1 MPKRAHS
8 TVQTT
13 IALPEAIDLVRFEKN
28 LLQIGFFSAHDPRTK
43 GAPDTSRRIEQ
54 WVNRDGKKIK
64 VSAEFRSTLG
74 LPSTADRDKYM
85 AFMRIAM
92 ERKLAEGE
100 LVNPIRFSGYSML
113 KALGLSDSGANYEDL
128 NQWGMRMAD
137 TTITSEQIMYSSSRK
152 KFMNKTVHVFRS
164 FTRVG
169 ESDLDGNSQTVQF
182 AVELEDWLLENVNQ
196 SYVVPEDFTQY
207 RKLLRPTAKGIFVYL
222 YVWFYAS
229 RGKEVE
235 KDYSELCALLNVRC
249 YQHFSKIKETMGLSL
264 DDLVRIG
271 YLKAWDIKPMSSKK
285 GFKLV
290 MSPGREILN
299 VIATTQRRQLASTLR
314 PQELTPAQV
323 EVQELLR
330 ERGIDDHRA
339 MTLARVHEPETV
351 REQVEYL
358 DSELVR
364 DAGKRIKN
372 PSGFIIAW
380 IEGGKTIPHTFESS
394 RRRQERLD
402 TLERERQQREQT
414 AESQM
419 SDTVLR
425 SKYQTWKTEQA
436 DDAMHRMY
444 TTTELEKRLKVLRQ
458 EVSRSAASAK
468 YLDRLSV
475 EERREALLKLLRKDV
490 AAELNLQ
497 AFEEWAEEHGQGVLF
512 A

>member
-1 MPKRAHS
+1 MPKRTTR

-54 WVNRDGKKIK
+54 WVNRDGKKMK

-100 LVNPIRFSGYSML
+100 LTNPIRFSGYSML

-169 ESDLDGNSQTVQF
+169 ESDLDGNNQTVQF

-249 YQHFSKIKETMGLSL
+249 YQHLSKIKETMGLSL

-271 YLKAWDIKPMSSKK
+271 YLKTWDIRPMSSKR

-290 MSPGREILN
+290 MSPGREILS
-299 VIATTQRRQLASTLR
+299 VIANTQRRQLASSTR
-314 PQELTPAQV
+314 EQELTPAQAT
-323 EVQELLR
+323 VQTLLC
-330 ERGIDDHRA
+330 ERGIDDQRA
-339 MTLARVHEPETV
+339 LTLARFHEPDAV
-351 REQVEYL
+351 MEQLEYL
-358 DSELVR
+358 DSELAR
-364 DAGKRIKN
+364 DNGKRIKN

-380 IEGGKTIPHTFESS
+380 IEGGKPIPHTFESS
-394 RRRQERLD
+394 RRRRERLEVLD
-402 TLERERQQREQT
+402 EERQQRERT
-414 AESQM
+414 AEDQM
-419 SDTVLR
+419 ADTLLR
-425 SKYQTWKTEQA
+425 SSYQAWRIEQA
-436 DDAMHRMY
+436 DAAISSLY
-444 TTTELEKRLKVLRQ
+444 TGPELEKRLKVLRQ
-458 EVSRSAASAK
+458 EVGKSAASAR
-468 YLDRLSV
+468 YLERLSA

-490 AAELNLQ
+490 AAELDLV
-497 AFEEWAEEHGQGVLF
+497 AFDEWAEEHGQGVLF